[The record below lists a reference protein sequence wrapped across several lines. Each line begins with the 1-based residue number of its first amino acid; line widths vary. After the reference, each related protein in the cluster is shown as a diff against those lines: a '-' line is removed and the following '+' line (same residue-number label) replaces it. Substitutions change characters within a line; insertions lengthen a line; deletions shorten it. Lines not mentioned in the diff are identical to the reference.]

1 MLKRYVSQMHNE
13 QKGITGLETAIILIA
28 FVVVASVFA
37 YTVLTAGIF
46 AAERGEEAVHAGLEG
61 ARASIVTVGGIIAS
75 GNTTPPDNVAAHH
88 VTGLTFTLT
97 NAVGGEP
104 INFTVPTGNITEG
117 VAAADATN
125 VVVISYV
132 DQHQHVSDLLWSR
145 TPLGEDDGDYLL
157 EPGEKFQIT
166 ITNLRAGADGPL
178 TTALGTDHMFTIEI
192 KPPVGAVL
200 TLERTTP
207 AVIDPIMNLN

>member
-1 MLKRYVSQMHNE
+1 MLKRYMSRMHNE

-61 ARASIVTVGGIIAS
+61 ARASIVTSGGIIAS
-75 GNTTPPDNVAAHH
+75 GDTTGNVTDAHH

-97 NAVGGEP
+97 NAIGGEP
-104 INFTVPTGNITEG
+104 IDFTVPTGNVTEG
-117 VAAADATN
+117 VADGDAVN
-125 VVVISYV
+125 VVVMSFI
-132 DQHQHVSDLLWSR
+132 DQHQHVSDLLWTR
-145 TPLGEDDGDYLL
+145 VPLGEDDDDDLL
-157 EPGEKFQIT
+157 EVGEKFQIT
-166 ITNLRAGADGPL
+166 IENLRYGAAGPL